1 MGDIMAREKVIDFER
16 EKSIKEL
23 KKIIKNLSWDF
34 YELGEIDFHDWPT
47 SIIKA
52 TIDNIKDEK

>member
-1 MGDIMAREKVIDFER
+1 MGDIMGREKVINFER

-23 KKIIKNLSWDF
+23 KKILNNLSWDF
-34 YELGEIDFHDWPT
+34 YEIGEIDFHDWPT
-47 SIIKA
+47 SVIKA